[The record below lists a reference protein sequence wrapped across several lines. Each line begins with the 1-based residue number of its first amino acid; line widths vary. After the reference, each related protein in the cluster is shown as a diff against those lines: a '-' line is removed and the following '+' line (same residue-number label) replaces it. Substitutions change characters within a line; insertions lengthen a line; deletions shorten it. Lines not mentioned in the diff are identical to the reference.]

1 MTYKIY
7 RNNRLATKT
16 VFTSYEAARQFVRKR
31 LRTLNP
37 FRHKVQP
44 WGSLAEYGFVIKA
57 V

>member
-1 MTYKIY
+1 MYKIY

-16 VFTSYEAARQFVRKR
+16 VFTSYEAARQYVRKR

-37 FRHKVQP
+37 FRHKGQP